1 MGGKWGKKWKT
12 TLTEQTSFLFPLFA
26 VFRSHLRCS
35 SIKLAISTKKFNN
48 ASEKT
53 SSGQCFKQ
61 HGARIL
67 RFRSPAKAH

>member
-1 MGGKWGKKWKT
+1 MENDIDWT
-12 TLTEQTSFLFPLFA
+12 DFIPFLFPLFA
-26 VFRSHLRCS
+26 VFRSYLRCS

-53 SSGQCFKQ
+53 SLGQCFKQ
-61 HGARIL
+61 HGAGIL